1 MRRSCPLSSFPRGGP
16 TERRGCAQWK
26 PQLVRWLAANPQI
39 NTLFATQSAGTESR
53 RSNFASEEAGYLDGF
68 KMLPSSV
75 KHIVVLRDNPR
86 AAADTLD
93 CVERAV
99 AAGKPAGP
107 ACALPRS
114 KTLLPDPL
122 AAAAE
127 KVGSPGVGVVDLTPF
142 YCSAT
147 LCYEVIGGVLVHSD
161 EHHITELF
169 NLTLAPY
176 LIRALDRGQWLNH

>member
-1 MRRSCPLSSFPRGGP
+1 
-16 TERRGCAQWK
+16 
-26 PQLVRWLAANPQI
+26 
-39 NTLFATQSAGTESR
+39 LFATQSAGTESR